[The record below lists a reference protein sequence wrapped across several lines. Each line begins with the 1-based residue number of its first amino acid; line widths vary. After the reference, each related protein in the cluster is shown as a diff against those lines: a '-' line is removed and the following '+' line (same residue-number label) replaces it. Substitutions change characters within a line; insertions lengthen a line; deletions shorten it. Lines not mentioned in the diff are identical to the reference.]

1 MFDGCLELS
10 AVFYVLLVA
19 IPLTAVA
26 ALFAFARVVD
36 SANGDRM
43 DVLGRLQAI
52 LYAIVVAALVLLAA
66 FSSPLT

>member
-1 MFDGCLELS
+1 MFDGCLELF

-19 IPLTAVA
+19 ILVTAVA

-36 SANGDRM
+36 SANGGRM